1 MNNKI
6 FIDRCE
12 TLLRTI
18 GLNNIESVKPEQVTK
33 WLEMPTKSAT
43 RQFLSKAVLFDI
55 LKRSGKTSNV
65 QYRLSDA
72 CNNKLQSKLKEN
84 ADKIA
89 AVKITVN
96 YFLLKK
102 PKVEVKEITTAS
114 GKKLTKVVSSK
125 ELEDESISL
134 IETISNPLNQL
145 ILLNKQLNDKIKEL
159 ENGKDSKIKEL
170 EAERDLYKEE
180 VENLQKYKEFYHTI
194 RQTKLN

>member
-12 TLLRTI
+12 SLLNTI
-18 GLNNIESVKPEQVTK
+18 GLNNFESVKKDQVAE
-33 WLEMPTKSAT
+33 WLKMPKSAAG
-43 RQFLSKAVLFDI
+43 QFLSKAILFDI
-55 LKRSGKTSNV
+55 LKRSGKTSDM

-72 CNNKLQSKLKEN
+72 CHNALQSKLKEN
-84 ADKIA
+84 DDVIT

-96 YFLLKK
+96 HFLLKK

-125 ELEDESISL
+125 ELEDESNKL
-134 IETISNPLNQL
+134 IEFISNPLNQL
-145 ILLNKQLNDKIKEL
+145 VLLNKQLNNKV
-159 ENGKDSKIKEL
+159 KEL

-194 RQTKLN
+194 RQTKLS